1 MDQPSFKHKY
11 QPLSGKGLQ
20 AFQLAGHDEYAC
32 TWNIWEG
39 AVRSSKTIGS
49 ILMWIKFVRHLTAEN
64 IPGNLLMV
72 GKTRDTIERNV
83 IDPILDML
91 GRRAL
96 WNRGTGVLTIVGR
109 KIFVVGANDA
119 QAESKIRGLSLVGAY
134 GDELTLWPEAFFKML
149 GTRLSEPGA
158 RFFGTTNP
166 DNPRHWLM
174 ADYLKRARVWLTHDG
189 TVRVNR
195 ADSISLARYSF
206 QLDDNPWLA
215 PEYLERL
222 KLEYAGLWRKRFIL
236 GQWVM
241 AEGAVYD
248 MWDEDKFVIPYES
261 VPKIDRM
268 FAVGIDYGT
277 TNPFAAI
284 KLGIGTDP
292 ADGVTRMYALDQW
305 RWDSKEKLSQRSSVQ
320 YAEAIK
326 AFIAP
331 RPPEW
336 VVVDPAAADF
346 RLLLFQEGVQGVMA
360 GDNAVAAGIRSVTSL
375 LARDRLRVTDRCT
388 GLIETFPGYA
398 WDDAAALR
406 GEDKPLKVGDH
417 DLDALRYP
425 VHTLGYLW
433 RHPLQMTDMAGAER
447 DPANRT
453 GVTHAA

>member
-1 MDQPSFKHKY
+1 MPQFEHKY
-11 QPLSGKGLQ
+11 KPLSGKGLQ
-20 AFQLAGHDEYAC
+20 AFQLAGHEDYAC

-39 AVRSSKTIGS
+39 AVRSSKTVGS
-49 ILMWIKFVRHLTAEN
+49 ILMWIKFVRTAP
-64 IPGNLLMV
+64 PGNLLMV

-83 IDPILDML
+83 IEPILDML

-119 QAESKIRGLSLVGAY
+119 QAETKIRGLSLVGCY
-134 GDELTLWPEAFFKML
+134 GDEITLWPEGFFKML

-174 ADYLKRARVWLTHDG
+174 RDYLKRARVHLKRDG
-189 TVRVNR
+189 SVLVNR
-195 ADSISLARYSF
+195 AGLDLARYTF
-206 QLDDNPWLA
+206 ELADNPWLT
-215 PEYLERL
+215 PEYIDRL
-222 KLEYAGLWRKRFIL
+222 RAEYSGLWFKRFIK
-236 GQWVM
+236 GEWVM

-248 MWDEDKFVIPYES
+248 LWDETRFVIPHTS
-261 VPKIDRM
+261 VPKIERM

-277 TNPFAAI
+277 TNPFVAL
-284 KLGIGTDP
+284 KLGIGMAP
-292 ADGVTRMYALDQW
+292 ANDRMAGQKLLYVLDQW
-305 RWDSKEKLSQRSSVQ
+305 RWDSKEQRGQRSSVQ
-320 YAEAIK
+320 YAEAIQE
-326 AFIAP
+326 FIAP

-346 RLLLFQEGVQGVMA
+346 RLLLFQNGVQGVMP
-360 GDNAVAAGIRSVTSL
+360 GDNSVAAGIRSVTSL
-375 LARDRLRVTDRCT
+375 LSRDRLRVTNLCT

-398 WDDAAALR
+398 WDDKAAER
-406 GEDKPLKVGDH
+406 GEDKPIKVDDH

-433 RHPLQMTDMAGAER
+433 RHPLEMTDMAGADR
-447 DPANRT
+447 KMPD
-453 GVTHAA
+453 AA